1 MTSTPEPQ
9 PQVGRRLGGRKVKHR
24 KRRKHRKARWIAL
37 TLVALVIY
45 PAVTFAQAM
54 TYPGAATFAARTA
67 DWMRGMGAGQVV
79 NMAENWWYTRHPPAN
94 TLPDKGALPPAQQ
107 VARPVATA
115 PANLQALASPL
126 PGEGVWV
133 PGARTADGRV
143 ADYTTYLRADTQHAS
158 VVAGIAMLD
167 QGAVSTQLVAGTKE
181 PGGSGWPGDAQ
192 VPMSLRSSLLA
203 TFNSGFKLAD
213 TSGGFYL
220 DGRVAKPLKDGMA
233 SLVIDR
239 NGVVSVAQW
248 GRDATMT
255 PNVAAVRQNL
265 ELVVD
270 NGKPVPGL
278 SGNPAGQWGSASNQ
292 FQFTWRSGIGTDA
305 AGHLIYVGG
314 AQMTLTTLA
323 DVMARAGIVRGMELD
338 IHTGMVSF
346 NTYRP
351 DQAGS
356 LPAKLLPS
364 MPSPADRYLTPDQ
377 RDFFAVTMRTTSS
390 VGAVRQQ

>member
-1 MTSTPEPQ
+1 
-9 PQVGRRLGGRKVKHR
+9 
-24 KRRKHRKARWIAL
+24 L
-37 TLVALVIY
+37 T
-45 PAVTFAQAM
+45 
-54 TYPGAATFAARTA
+54 
-67 DWMRGMGAGQVV
+67 
-79 NMAENWWYTRHPPAN
+79 
-94 TLPDKGALPPAQQ
+94 
-107 VARPVATA
+107 
-115 PANLQALASPL
+115 
-126 PGEGVWV
+126 
-133 PGARTADGRV
+133 
-143 ADYTTYLRADTQHAS
+143 
-158 VVAGIAMLD
+158 GIAMLD

-270 NGKPVPGL
+270 NWKPVPGL

-377 RDFFAVTMRTTSS
+377 RDFFAVTMRTTSAT
-390 VGAVRQQ
+390 GTAQQQ